1 MDDLSGGNGVFS
13 SVGQSGEG
21 IQVIFSAKVTKV
33 PAFLFYPHNS
43 SSYIPKIVS
52 IEFEKGSACESI
64 GDSAFAGSNSLTSIT
79 IPFVGATK
87 VGTSNTHFGYIFG
100 APSHSDQSSYIPAS
114 LKTVVITGGTVIEYG
129 AFYKCNNLTS
139 ILLPECVTSI
149 GNYAF
154 SGCSSLTS
162 IVLPECVTSIGNY
175 AFSGC
180 SSLTSIVLPECVT
193 SIGNYA
199 FSGCSSLTSIVLPEG
214 VTTIGNSAFDACYK
228 LVSITIPRSMK
239 TIGKKAFYTCID
251 LEDVYYFGTE
261 EEWNSIT
268 LLENNNSLSYA
279 TIHYNYQP

>member
-1 MDDLSGGNGVFS
+1 M
-13 SVGQSGEG
+13 
-21 IQVIFSAKVTKV
+21 
-33 PAFLFYPHNS
+33 
-43 SSYIPKIVS
+43 
-52 IEFEKGSACESI
+52 
-64 GDSAFAGSNSLTSIT
+64 
-79 IPFVGATK
+79 GATK

-139 ILLPECVTSI
+139 IL
-149 GNYAF
+149 
-154 SGCSSLTS
+154 
-162 IVLPECVTSIGNY
+162 
-175 AFSGC
+175 
-180 SSLTSIVLPECVT
+180 LPECVT